1 MGELAMSVA
10 QISIFAVAASLLL
23 AAHIVRAL
31 RWSLLFPRNQ
41 PETETRGLLISL
53 GAGYAINAMI
63 PLRVGEFI
71 RGWSAARARR
81 GRFSEAMATIVAER
95 IADVAVVSA
104 FVAGAWL
111 SAQRALSIGMLAY
124 PVAVIAFG
132 SVAVLLRQSAAVRRL
147 FWAMTG
153 IFSPRVRLAVS
164 DFIWST
170 AEIVVGGTLLRWQFT
185 LITFLMWA
193 LYIAAYGCFA
203 SVVGVSLGDVIQSL
217 LLQPWSSFLVGSR
230 SPGIAPFALECFV
243 LAPVT
248 LIVALSGIRWANSPL
263 VRAALW
269 MRFKGPQPH
278 FASSTRFSQPTTY
291 DDFLDALFSDAR
303 AAVSGFGRR
312 GVRDCVV
319 HRYFNGGSEA
329 LTALV
334 ETSDGLLIRKFG
346 LGAAATKLRQQAHW
360 LQQHSSAGM
369 PLVPVVQVSSNVG
382 AFSYDMPVVDE
393 CSQFYEMTH
402 SSPPAESGRLLL
414 RILDRVDALHSSG
427 ERRRAGSRSLDGYFE
442 QKIARNA
449 DQIVRFAR
457 AAIGDREYRLNGAD
471 FDFDEWRVFQDRDW
485 VRRQLR
491 SHDETVIHGDLTLEN
506 VVVSPGHAYGF
517 YAIDPNP
524 ENIFDS
530 PLIDW
535 AKIMQSLHLGY
546 EALNRSAQTTVHDRA
561 MILPIARS
569 EAYANLHQLFE
580 SEIVSR
586 FSDEALRETYF
597 HELVN
602 YLRLT
607 PYKMRQSR
615 ERGLAFFGCTSLL
628 LRRYRDCYA

>member
-1 MGELAMSVA
+1 LGELALTVTQAFM
-10 QISIFAVAASLLL
+10 FAIAASLLL

-31 RWSLLFPRNQ
+31 RWSLLFPRTQ
-41 PETETRGLLISL
+41 PEPETRGLLISL
-53 GAGYAINAMI
+53 GTGYAVNAVI
-63 PLRVGEFI
+63 PLRIGEFI
-71 RGWSAARARR
+71 RGWSAARSRR

-104 FVAGAWL
+104 FVAGGWW
-111 SAQRALSIGMLAY
+111 SAQRPMSLTMLAY
-124 PVAVIAFG
+124 PAAVIAFG
-132 SVAVLLRQSAAVRRL
+132 AMAVLLRQSAALRRM
-147 FWAMTG
+147 FWMAIG
-153 IFSPRVRLAVS
+153 IFSPKVRLAVS
-164 DFIWST
+164 DFVWST

-203 SVVGVSLGDVIQSL
+203 SVAGVNLGDVIQAL
-217 LLQPWSSFLVGSR
+217 LLQPWSSFVIGQHNAA
-230 SPGIAPFALECFV
+230 IAPIALESFV
-243 LAPVT
+243 LAPVI
-248 LIVALSGIRWANSPL
+248 LIVAVSGIRWADSPL
-263 VRAALW
+263 ARAALW
-269 MRFKGPQPH
+269 LRFKGPQPH

-303 AAVSGFGRR
+303 AAVSGFGQR

-334 ETSDGLLIRKFG
+334 ETRDGLLIRKFG
-346 LGAAATKLRQQAHW
+346 LGAAATKLRQQARW
-360 LQQHSSAGM
+360 LQQHSNDGM
-369 PLVPVVQVSSNVG
+369 PLVPVVQASSTVG

-393 CSQFYEMTH
+393 CSEFYEMTH
-402 SSPPAESGRLLL
+402 SSPPADSSRLLL
-414 RILDRVDALHSSG
+414 RVLDRLDALHASG
-427 ERRRAGSRSLDGYFE
+427 DRRRCASGALDGYFDE
-442 QKIARNA
+442 KIARNA

-457 AAIGDREYRLNGAD
+457 AAIGGHEYCLNGAD
-471 FDFDEWRVFQDRDW
+471 YDLDEWRFFQDRDW

-491 SHDETVIHGDLTLEN
+491 SHDETVVHGDLTLEN
-506 VVVSPGHAYGF
+506 VVVSPSHSDGF
-517 YAIDPNP
+517 YVIDPNP
-524 ENIFDS
+524 DNIFDS

-546 EALNRSAQTTVHDRA
+546 EALNRTAQTAVHDRA
-561 MILPIARS
+561 MVLPIARS
-569 EAYANLHQLFE
+569 ETYANLHQLVE

-586 FSDEALRETYF
+586 FSDETLREIYF

-628 LRRYRDCYA
+628 LRRYRTCFA